1 MLSQWPLVRF
11 CTAHLLFY
19 KLVLVTTRLN
29 EVGLVCGLNLEDRAT
44 RTIATR
50 VLNFVLCSVPST
62 LSWILDFGFWT
73 DIIGV
78 TMQLWVIGSKPQW
91 VQFLCHLVQL
101 WILIIRDREII
112 RAKGH
117 FVQEIWT
124 QPGRVG
130 TIQSTLSPMH

>member
-1 MLSQWPLVRF
+1 MCSFFVVVSYFKKVVQIICSILMIRYLSLFLTFFSKNGRLIISYPRGCHLRIISRIISCKIGMLSQWPLVRF

-62 LSWILDFGFWT
+62 LSWILDFG
-73 DIIGV
+73 
-78 TMQLWVIGSKPQW
+78 
-91 VQFLCHLVQL
+91 
-101 WILIIRDREII
+101 LI
-112 RAKGH
+112 
-117 FVQEIWT
+117 
-124 QPGRVG
+124 
-130 TIQSTLSPMH
+130 